1 MCVSVNDD
9 TLDMSHS
16 GRKKIEY
23 CAGGLSEMDIRSAFR
38 NVLEAS
44 CARACVKQQSLLV
57 ARCTYS
63 FMLLLVIVLCC
74 WVLTD

>member
-38 NVLEAS
+38 NVL
-44 CARACVKQQSLLV
+44 ARGELR
-57 ARCTYS
+57 ARMCQATELIGS
-63 FMLLLVIVLCC
+63 ALHI
-74 WVLTD
+74 